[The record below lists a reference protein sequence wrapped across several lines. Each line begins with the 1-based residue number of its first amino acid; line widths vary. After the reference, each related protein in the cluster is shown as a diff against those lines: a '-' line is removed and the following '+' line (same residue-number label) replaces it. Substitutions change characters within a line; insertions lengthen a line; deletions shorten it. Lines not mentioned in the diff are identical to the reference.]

1 MNWFKRNKLWILGYL
16 ILQAL
21 ILLSLGIS
29 FVVFAPVNNVPD
41 TFLTSLITVDSLS
54 IAVVGFVFPI
64 AVRTLKVEQGLKKLE
79 RSLGSLSPPDDIK
92 TDKEKLRMWIA
103 TAVVAR
109 LLSFGLAAGL
119 LIAPAIFIAP
129 FAVSIFF
136 ALGALLRTG
145 NDQGTWAF
153 LGFSATVFGYLLLL
167 TGGLFLVWILWR
179 IKVANEFKEASQSA
193 SERLS

>member
-1 MNWFKRNKLWILGYL
+1 MNWFKRNRLWILGYL

-29 FVVFAPVNNVPD
+29 FVVFVPVNNVPD

-79 RSLGSLSPPDDIK
+79 RSLESLSPPDDIK
-92 TDKEKLRMWIA
+92 TDKEKLRIWIV
-103 TAVVAR
+103 TAVVPR
-109 LLSFGLAAGL
+109 LLSFGLATSL
-119 LIAPAIFIAP
+119 LIAPVLFIAL

-136 ALGALLRTG
+136 GLGALLRTG
-145 NDQGTWAF
+145 NDQGKWAL

-167 TGGLFLVWILWR
+167 TGGLFLVWVLWK
-179 IKVANEFKEASQSA
+179 IKVANEFEEVSRSA
-193 SERLS
+193 SEHLS